1 MFIDVI
7 VDACLD
13 CVRMLPFLFGAFL
26 LLEALEHHTSER
38 MNRVLA
44 KAGEAGPAAGAL
56 LGCVPQCGFSVVA
69 ANLYSGGVITLGTLL
84 SVMIATS
91 DEAILI
97 LLGHPGQGAKIGK
110 LILMK
115 VVIGTLAGYVVDA
128 IGRRRKKTGKNMEEL
143 CQACGCHEE
152 HGILRPALYHTLQIF
167 LFLLIFTAALN
178 LAIEILGIE
187 RISKLLLA
195 DSLFQ
200 PLIAAAIGLI
210 PNCASSV
217 VLTQLYL
224 SGVISFASVI
234 AGLSAGAGLGLVV
247 LFKMN
252 HNKKENISVLGLLYG
267 ISAGAGVLLQIA
279 NLWQW

>member
-7 VDACLD
+7 TDAFLD

-44 KAGEAGPAAGAL
+44 RAGKAGPAAGAL

-69 ANLYSGGVITLGTLL
+69 ANLYSGGVISLGTLL
-84 SVMIATS
+84 AVMIATS
-91 DEAILI
+91 DEAVLI
-97 LLGHPGQGAKIGK
+97 LLGHPGQGGEIGK

-115 VVIGTLAGYVVDA
+115 VLIGTLAGYVVDR
-128 IGRRRKKTGKNMEEL
+128 IRRRGEDQSRNMEDFCRE
-143 CQACGCHEE
+143 CGCHEA
-152 HGILRPALYHTLQIF
+152 HGILRPALYHTIQIF

-178 LAIEILGIE
+178 LTIEILGIE
-187 RISKLLLA
+187 KISEILLA

-200 PLIAAAIGLI
+200 PLIAAVVGLI

-234 AGLSAGAGLGLVV
+234 AGLCTGAGLGLVV

-252 HNKKENISVLGLLYG
+252 RDKKENIRILGLLYG
-267 ISAGAGVLLQIA
+267 ISAGAGLLLQMA
-279 NLWQW
+279 SL